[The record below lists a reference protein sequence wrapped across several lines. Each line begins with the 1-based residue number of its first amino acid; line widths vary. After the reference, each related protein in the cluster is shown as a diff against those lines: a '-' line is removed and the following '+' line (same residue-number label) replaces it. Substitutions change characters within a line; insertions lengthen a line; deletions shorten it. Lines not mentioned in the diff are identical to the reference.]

1 MLRRLSEQRIHDL
14 LDDLC
19 TDASANSTLYR
30 VKTGDQYSL
39 VWSDVKEEE
48 SWIAPDKAEK
58 EGVSDSTPIYNTLE
72 PCAKVQSKSVAEA
85 GLYMY

>member
-1 MLRRLSEQRIHDL
+1 VLCRLSEQRIHDL
-14 LDDLC
+14 LDGLC

-39 VWSDVKEEE
+39 VWSDVKEGK

-58 EGVSDSTPIYNTLE
+58 EGVPDDTSIISILE
-72 PCAKVQSKSVAEA
+72 
-85 GLYMY
+85 